1 MCCSH
6 FTGNLDPTPLY
17 HKYRQTSKSY
27 PHTQSVDLPR
37 SLFDAHSPRQP
48 SASPASPAF
57 SAPESYFTM
66 HASYLIICPRFTL
79 GVAAVTE
86 KNGGQT
92 EGHTHTHTHTHTHVR
107 THTHTTAIT
116 LRCAC
121 AQARVNY
128 VVHYE
133 YIPPKC
139 VLRLGL
145 QDSTKFCSELYHW
158 RIMRDL
164 TCVSHTYRH
173 SDQDMSCNNVQSPVD
188 IYQQSGVLCGLSMIL
203 GSS

>member
-1 MCCSH
+1 MIFSAVPSCPSRIVGLVYYPSTLAPD
-6 FTGNLDPTPLY
+6 FGTKDD
-17 HKYRQTSKSY
+17 HKYRQTSKSS

-92 EGHTHTHTHTHTHVR
+92 EGHTHTHTQLDR
-107 THTHTTAIT
+107 PTAIT

-121 AQARVNY
+121 AQARVN
-128 VVHYE
+128 
-133 YIPPKC
+133 
-139 VLRLGL
+139 
-145 QDSTKFCSELYHW
+145 
-158 RIMRDL
+158 
-164 TCVSHTYRH
+164 
-173 SDQDMSCNNVQSPVD
+173 
-188 IYQQSGVLCGLSMIL
+188 
-203 GSS
+203 